1 MDVQC
6 FQEKQWGLIVARAW
20 SDEGLKSRL
29 LSDPGTVMRE
39 HGLEPPA
46 GVEIRVIE
54 DSQGVR
60 HYMLPASPS
69 GDLSE
74 EELSPAVGADSFSGI
89 CGRCGRCGCG
99 CGRCGR
105 CGCDAM

>member
-1 MDVQC
+1 VTEVQR

-20 SDEGLKSRL
+20 ADDEFRARL
-29 LSDPGTVMRE
+29 LSNAAGVMRE
-39 HGLEPPA
+39 HGLEVPPDA
-46 GVEIRVIE
+46 EIRVVV
-54 DSQGVR
+54 DSPDVR
-60 HYMLPASPS
+60 HFVLPASPT

-74 EELSPAVGADSFSGI
+74 EELSPVAGADSFSWL

-99 CGRCGR
+99 R